1 MITDEEI
8 AMFLATV
15 MSHDFDVPI
24 PRCLA
29 VMREAERRGLV
40 MRRPA
45 VLAAASDRAGEDRKF
60 PVAVT
65 VKGEW
70 FMKNRRYW

>member
-1 MITDEEI
+1 MIDDDEI
-8 AMFLATV
+8 AMFLAAV

-29 VMREAERRGLV
+29 VMREAERRGFV
-40 MRRPA
+40 VRRPA
-45 VLAAASDRAGEDRKF
+45 LVAAVSPRAGEDRKF

-65 VKGEW
+65 AAGET
-70 FMKNRRYW
+70 FMKDRKYW